1 MKILDIEIPLDGLA
15 ITLATFLLSPDDLRL
30 RNTIVIAAIHGYLHP
45 YEVDMHFEEM
55 QQSTTTALTGHT
67 KFNQHSSMAHF
78 NDRRFDTAP
87 DTFNHDV
94 AYFKHRIRQ
103 MQ

>member
-1 MKILDIEIPLDGLA
+1 MKILDVEIPLDGLA

-45 YEVDMHFEEM
+45 FEVSMHYEE
-55 QQSTTTALTGHT
+55 QQAHAIESITG
-67 KFNQHSSMAHF
+67 KPVFNQHATLAHF
-78 NDRRFDTAP
+78 NDRRFSDAP

-103 MQ
+103 FQ